1 MYNLEAGPKATLAA
15 AAARN
20 SQRYSGMTSPTP
32 RSGGVAKRVRVGHA
46 VACCIVV
53 VRVTGLVADALL
65 LTQDRELSLSL
76 QKVDYNAHDAHT
88 VAHSVQKS
96 ARSYQSAFHPDY
108 PRFDNK
114 DELGRDKELAFI
126 MRTMQPPTPR
136 HGTLAQEVEGS
147 PRRYSPMVSPTSRF
161 GDDKRRSGTPP
172 HLGPGSTTP
181 DVDVIHRRCR
191 WNAVPMTVAGTPSR
205 VCCSCGEH
213 RVYAANIN
221 QTRSPRFQQRDES
234 HKSQATF
241 SSQLERYGRSGAQLL
256 AACHQEV

>member
-1 MYNLEAGPKATLAA
+1 M
-15 AAARN
+15 
-20 SQRYSGMTSPTP
+20 
-32 RSGGVAKRVRVGHA
+32 AKRVRVGHA

-53 VRVTGLVADALL
+53 VRVTGLVADALP
-65 LTQDRELSLSL
+65 LTQDRELTLSL

-191 WNAVPMTVAGTPSR
+191 WNAVPMTVAGTPSH
-205 VCCSCGEH
+205 VCCPCAVSTECTPPTSIKLGLH
-213 RVYAANIN
+213 GSSSA
-221 QTRSPRFQQRDES
+221 TSLTSPRQHLAPSSNGTAVPGRNCWLR
-234 HKSQATF
+234 ATKRCDVLCGGIHAVTP
-241 SSQLERYGRSGAQLL
+241 STGTVPRR
-256 AACHQEV
+256 